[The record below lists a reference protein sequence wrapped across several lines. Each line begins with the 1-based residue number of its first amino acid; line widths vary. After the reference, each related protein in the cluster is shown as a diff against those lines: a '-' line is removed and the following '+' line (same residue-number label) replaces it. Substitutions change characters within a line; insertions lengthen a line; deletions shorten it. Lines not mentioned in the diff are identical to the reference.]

1 MTLGLGSGITG
12 VAVLIWLLA
21 NVLCYAANENSWL
34 SRVLQGKAA
43 CGGHAQVAVQALARA
58 SQHDCRLK
66 FADPQPETFWCF
78 DLLDPRDLV

>member
-1 MTLGLGSGITG
+1 MTLGFGSGITG

-34 SRVLQGKAA
+34 SRVLHIPPLLCFTNG
-43 CGGHAQVAVQALARA
+43 
-58 SQHDCRLK
+58 LK
-66 FADPQPETFWCF
+66 FVDPLPETFWCF